1 MRVYCKSNL
10 KYLFS
15 VVLTALL
22 LLTLTWKTYASHIS
36 ANFFYSP
43 LTTEQVIQQVDTV
56 PKTRIQVTDTIPG
69 IHVETLAIT
78 KGTSAAVSGKWREK
92 RDSATV
98 KQRRESRGPAQ

>member
-22 LLTLTWKTYASHIS
+22 LLTLTWKTYASHVS

-69 IHVETLAIT
+69 RDTLNPLTDSVIQVVDT
-78 KGTSAAVSGKWREK
+78 FSLKMS
-92 RDSATV
+92 RDSLD
-98 KQRRESRGPAQ
+98 GPVTYLQWY